1 MAEHAR
7 GAENGRSK
15 SRDKKIN
22 LLENEDEELQE
33 LNMYIFCAGSRP
45 PGLGLSPLNP
55 KTPVTPYR

>member
-15 SRDKKIN
+15 SRDKIIN

-33 LNMYIFCAGSRP
+33 LNMYIFWAGSRP

-55 KTPVTPYR
+55 KTPLTPYR